1 MYFNFITVLLF
12 QMLIMTITKKVAN
25 LCELGENSN
34 LLKGFPDVLRS
45 QPPVII
51 ILRFFHICL
60 AKDEEV
66 GTSHRPSD
74 QKYFHR
80 CFLEENNFISCIFGA
95 ALSCRTLCKF
105 LLKGVLNNTSQISHF
120 GLFTT
125 DLPSVGNNGGTHI
138 LPF

>member
-80 CFLEENNFISCIFGA
+80 CFLEENNFISLYFWGCTK
-95 ALSCRTLCKF
+95 LSDIMQVFIKRC
-105 LLKGVLNNTSQISHF
+105 LKQYLSNQ
-120 GLFTT
+120 
-125 DLPSVGNNGGTHI
+125 
-138 LPF
+138 PFWTIYY